1 MRTLIVRPLLAG
13 IALGL
18 AGVATVFSGLLL
30 TLSEQHM
37 LVAAPASI
45 FRNVEIVALS
55 SSEAAVSFDY
65 QLPPGSNYGSVRFAL
80 RPAQCKEIWNR
91 LSSSPSAASSAQS
104 GSLRGSN
111 ALRIALAQPGT
122 CRSDTVEFF
131 VVRKSDKQQVYS
143 EQVAL
148 PLRLALA
155 AAVAAAPATALPPAP
170 SPTAVPASATAAAP
184 TAAATSSPQPT
195 ATAPASTTATTQAT
209 ATATAAPTNTAAP
222 TKKAASTAT
231 LRAATSTSVVLAAA
245 AKTSATPAGTATACV
260 HPPAWVPHTIQASD
274 ILIVLAERS
283 NISVKELQR
292 ANCITTEKIYLG
304 FTIYLPPAPT
314 PTKTAAP

>member
-18 AGVATVFSGLLL
+18 AGVATVFGGLLL

-65 QLPPGSNYGSVRFAL
+65 QLSPGSNYGSVRFAV
-80 RPAQCKEIWNR
+80 RPAQCKEIWDR

-195 ATAPASTTATTQAT
+195 ATAPASATATTQAT
-209 ATATAAPTNTAAP
+209 AIATAAPTNTAAP

>member
-18 AGVATVFSGLLL
+18 AGVATVFGGLLL

-65 QLPPGSNYGSVRFAL
+65 QLPPGSDYGSVRFAV

-104 GSLRGSN
+104 GSLRGST

-170 SPTAVPASATAAAP
+170 SPTA
-184 TAAATSSPQPT
+184 AATSSPQPT
-195 ATAPASTTATTQAT
+195 ATAPASATATTQ

-245 AKTSATPAGTATACV
+245 AKTIATPAGTATACV

>member
-18 AGVATVFSGLLL
+18 AGVATVFGGLLL

-65 QLPPGSNYGSVRFAL
+65 QLPPGSNYGSVRFAV

-170 SPTAVPASATAAAP
+170 SPTA
-184 TAAATSSPQPT
+184 AATSSPQPT
-195 ATAPASTTATTQAT
+195 ATAPASATATTQATAT

>member
-18 AGVATVFSGLLL
+18 AGVATVFGGLLL

-65 QLPPGSNYGSVRFAL
+65 QLPPGSNYGSVRFAV

-104 GSLRGSN
+104 GSLRGST

-155 AAVAAAPATALPPAP
+155 AAVAAAPATALPLAP

-195 ATAPASTTATTQAT
+195 ATAPASATATTQ

>member
-18 AGVATVFSGLLL
+18 AGVATVFGGLLL

-65 QLPPGSNYGSVRFAL
+65 QLPPGSNYGSVRFAV

-104 GSLRGSN
+104 GSLRGST

-170 SPTAVPASATAAAP
+170 SPTA
-184 TAAATSSPQPT
+184 AATSSPQPT
-195 ATAPASTTATTQAT
+195 ATAPASATATTQAT
-209 ATATAAPTNTAAP
+209 ATAAPNITAAP

-260 HPPAWVPHTIQASD
+260 HPPDWVPHTIQASD